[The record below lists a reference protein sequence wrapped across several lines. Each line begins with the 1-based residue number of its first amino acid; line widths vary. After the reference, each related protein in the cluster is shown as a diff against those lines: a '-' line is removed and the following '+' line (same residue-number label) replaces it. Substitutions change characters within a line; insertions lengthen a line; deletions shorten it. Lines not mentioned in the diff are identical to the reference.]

1 MKNIDKLLEE
11 AEIAEEKAR
20 LANLKYQSLVN
31 KKQLLESKNILTNI
45 NTANKV
51 VNQKLLDLEKIFD
64 IKINDYNKN
73 KSLIELG
80 FDSMKIVEIS
90 EEIENI
96 LNIKLNLSS
105 LFRLKLNDFKELTS
119 PETPAYQEVIN
130 KIKEIKNNIEIDSDY
145 NPMEIRD
152 NAGYCGLML
161 YYNIINVDE
170 YKKIKNYQTRIYK
183 GELGCQAIYELNRII
198 EMSRSCVKK
207 LKGKDKDINYLK
219 KEFEIF
225 KNNFEESIDKIH
237 LSWCQFNSKII
248 TYLDP
253 KLEEIPID
261 INDLNVVLKFT
272 T

>member
-1 MKNIDKLLEE
+1 
-11 AEIAEEKAR
+11 
-20 LANLKYQSLVN
+20 
-31 KKQLLESKNILTNI
+31 
-45 NTANKV
+45 
-51 VNQKLLDLEKIFD
+51 
-64 IKINDYNKN
+64 
-73 KSLIELG
+73 
-80 FDSMKIVEIS
+80 
-90 EEIENI
+90 
-96 LNIKLNLSS
+96 
-105 LFRLKLNDFKELTS
+105 NDFKELTS